1 VSERGRPRNFD
12 REQALR
18 SAMYVFWE
26 KGFDGASLSDLT
38 AAMGINAPS
47 LYAAFGSK
55 EGLYMDALSLYS
67 NEVGTDIWTQLEETP
82 DVKQAFERF
91 LIVSAETFSVTDK
104 PRGCLI
110 ALDALNRTQ
119 SSQNVCNVLKERRN
133 NNIEVLRTRLQRSI
147 DEGALPATIDT
158 SAIATFY
165 ATVQNDMSILAR
177 DGGSAESLVAA
188 AHGAMAAWDRLT
200 AA

>member
-1 VSERGRPRNFD
+1 MAERGRPRNFD
-12 REQALR
+12 REKALR
-18 SAMYVFWE
+18 AAMYVFWE

-55 EGLYMDALSLYS
+55 EGLYMHALSLYS
-67 NEVGTDIWTQLEETP
+67 SEVGTDIWTQLEETS

-91 LIVSAETFSVTDK
+91 LLVSAETFSVTDK

-110 ALDALNRTQ
+110 ALDALYRTQ
-119 SSQNVCNVLKERRN
+119 SSQNVCNELKARRN
-133 NNIEVLRTRLQRSI
+133 GNIDVLRARLQRSVE
-147 DEGALPATIDT
+147 EGSLPATIDT
-158 SAIATFY
+158 DAIATFY
-165 ATVQNDMSILAR
+165 ATVQNGMSILAR
-177 DGGSAESLVAA
+177 DGGSVESLVAT

>member
-1 VSERGRPRNFD
+1 
-12 REQALR
+12 
-18 SAMYVFWE
+18 
-26 KGFDGASLSDLT
+26 
-38 AAMGINAPS
+38 
-47 LYAAFGSK
+47 
-55 EGLYMDALSLYS
+55 MDALSLYS

-133 NNIEVLRTRLQRSI
+133 NNIEVLRIRLQRSI
-147 DEGALPATIDT
+147 DEGSLPATIDT
-158 SAIATFY
+158 GAIATFY
-165 ATVQNDMSILAR
+165 ATVQNGMSILAR